1 MAQENAVEV
10 GENHKRAIGTT
21 LTLLDE
27 MLCEFEEYAQG
38 RERHGVMYH
47 ERNSLSDKQ
56 RRGIQ
61 SEVAAM
67 RRTMRELKEALGLTD
82 SRDEVAQHIWARA
95 SAFWE
100 VLVETQSRYLRRYGE
115 FAPGLKEC
123 LDPRIEVL
131 IARLL
136 TLVGLIPTLRE
147 RPRRAA
153 DSFAEGKVERPG
165 QTVSRDRDAR
175 ERVKADRGN
184 DAGGGNNTVC
194 A

>member
-1 MAQENAVEV
+1 VAQEKAVEA
-10 GENHKRAIGTT
+10 GKNHKRAISAT

-38 RERHGVMYH
+38 RERHGALYH

-67 RRTMRELKEALGLTD
+67 RRTIRELKEALRLTGR
-82 SRDEVAQHIWARA
+82 RDEAAQHIWGRA

-115 FAPGLKEC
+115 LAPGLKEC

-131 IARLL
+131 IAHLQ
-136 TLVGLIPTLRE
+136 TLVDLSRHPASAPGAPPIPS
-147 RPRRAA
+147 PG
-153 DSFAEGKVERPG
+153 GKSNG
-165 QTVSRDRDAR
+165 SG
-175 ERVKADRGN
+175 KS
-184 DAGGGNNTVC
+184 
-194 A
+194 